1 MIKKKI
7 YFYIDNIQDLNL
19 DYIKKTK
26 ASLILRKEINNTFL
40 KYKNFVDQ
48 CKKRRINVYICNDI
62 NLLFK
67 LKTNRFYIS
76 SHNKKQYKWLKKTNN
91 KIKIIGSAHNGKEI
105 LEKKEQGCKK
115 IILSRLFKTSK
126 LGYLNPIKFNL
137 TKLIINYEYVALGG
151 IKETNF
157 KKLKMVNC
165 SDFAIMSELKKY
177 PKYLKG

>member
-7 YFYIDNIQDLNL
+7 YFYIDNIQGLNL
-19 DYIKKTK
+19 DYVKQTK
-26 ASLILRKEINNTFL
+26 ASLILRNKINNTFDGYE
-40 KYKNFVDQ
+40 KFVNE
-48 CKKRRINVYICNDI
+48 CKKRRINVYVSNNI

-76 SHNKKQYKWLKKTNN
+76 AYNKKQYKWLKKTNN
-91 KIKIIGSAHNGKEI
+91 KIKIIGSAHNRKEI

-126 LGYLNPIKFNL
+126 LDYLNTVKFNL
-137 TKLIINYEYVALGG
+137 IKLKINYKYIALGG

-165 SDFAIMSELKKY
+165 ADFATMSELKKY